1 MWGSPE
7 RRHRRTRLASFL
19 AVWMLE
25 SWSLQLQLQRASEL
39 GLEPFGAEH
48 GEKAPLPRSG
58 EGNPAARAF
67 GKSLAMRNKAEKE
80 ARARA
85 RTPWLRA
92 CELRLCLAA
101 LTCLQDFW
109 PKRPK
114 LQSQERALKRTAWP
128 RPLRALGFLG
138 WAFPSREP
146 KGVIVELGSFT
157 ARLGVSP
164 GSFPAGCKSGTP
176 FEETAS

>member
-58 EGNPAARAF
+58 EEIPPRGPLEVTGHAKRS
-67 GKSLAMRNKAEKE
+67 GERS

-85 RTPWLRA
+85 RPHA
-92 CELRLCLAA
+92 LATS
-101 LTCLQDFW
+101 L
-109 PKRPK
+109 
-114 LQSQERALKRTAWP
+114 
-128 RPLRALGFLG
+128 
-138 WAFPSREP
+138 
-146 KGVIVELGSFT
+146 
-157 ARLGVSP
+157 
-164 GSFPAGCKSGTP
+164 
-176 FEETAS
+176 